1 MAYLYNG
8 NENQQTTTCNSINQ
22 FYKYNVEQK
31 NPDTKDYILL
41 YTFNYIMVST
51 NPKNLW
57 C

>member
-41 YTFNYIMVST
+41 YTFNYIMVGT
-51 NPKNLW
+51 NPKNL
-57 C
+57 